1 MEKRTVDVSAGVQAT
16 SPASPTIPPAVAID
30 GGFRDCLPSALAWA
44 ARGFT
49 VFRLGEGRKDAK
61 GIYFLETG
69 VTNPDEIAR
78 IFQPGTRSNIGWCT
92 GRTFKG
98 HWVAIDLDVKDGRKG
113 PETILGAAW
122 KAGVGAV
129 SVEQLAAATGA
140 VSVRTPSGGY
150 HLIYDGGVALDYS
163 QSSALWSEE
172 FGADCGVDVRARHGY
187 CVAPGS
193 WARGK
198 DGAIAYYE
206 VVGEPDGAIGALPD
220 WIRDRLLTHEQR
232 SRGALEV
239 SGHNGSA
246 LLRLNGV
253 LVSGKGQGEWSPEV
267 IEDARRGVLHERLRA
282 IEGNRNNTGYA
293 VAAYLRRN
301 MAFSVGLARELLD
314 VWNEKMC
321 QPAMEPWRL
330 DALAEHAGRY
340 GKDLLGIGNWDA
352 VYAAVGEVVGAQEVE
367 GRGWAARMDKG
378 MEEAARAW
386 AEIWEAGRTGGPAV
400 GNLSGTGG
408 EANGRTIPRTD
419 IKVAPV
425 LNPANGLHTETAEGY
440 DEENVRWLVP
450 NAIAIGKLNVLL
462 GEGGKGKSQLTLAIA
477 AAVTHG
483 LPLGAAMPDGGAA
496 AEGLAALASTPLG
509 IAPAPGRVLAIA
521 DEDSWRD
528 TIKPRIHS
536 AGARRDMVHH
546 LKGSFRFEGGKWIV
560 ADAFALDRDIEGL
573 RQWLKCNP
581 DTKLLI
587 VDPLNAYF
595 GEKADS
601 FKSADLR
608 RVLSPFAKLADATD
622 IAILAIMH
630 PNKKNEGNVVSWISG
645 AAAIGQMARSVWA
658 QLDDPRDGGWREE
671 GRRNRRQMWC
681 WAKGNVGASHPV
693 GLHFEVLSHDY
704 LRPDGRMFINSS
716 RVVPLGPCDKL
727 ADEVAKELK
736 EVEARKTDGRRAEN
750 KESSPRQLA
759 KQIIYEKLA
768 KAPDFELASSTL
780 IKLVEGEGAVSRPT
794 YFRARG
800 EMIKERQITTHTN
813 EFLVDMVRL
822 ADFAQPGLP
831 GEPKFIDGEG

>member
-1 MEKRTVDVSAGVQAT
+1 MEKRTVDDVNAGAPTPILT
-16 SPASPTIPPAVAID
+16 SPISLPPAVAID

-49 VFRLGEGRKDAK
+49 IFRLTGGKKDAK

-69 VTNPDEIAR
+69 VTSPDEIAR
-78 IFQPGTRSNIGWCT
+78 SFPAGRPHNIGWRT
-92 GRTFKG
+92 GRTFRG
-98 HWVAIDLDVKDGRKG
+98 HWVVLDLDVKDGRKG
-113 PETILGAAW
+113 PGTILGAAW

-140 VSVRTPSGGY
+140 VLVRTPSGGY

-193 WARGK
+193 WVRKAG
-198 DGAIAYYE
+198 GALAYYE
-206 VVGEPDGAIGALPD
+206 VVGEPAGAMGALPE
-220 WIRDRLLTHEQR
+220 WIEDRLLTHERR

-246 LLRLNGV
+246 LSRLNGV
-253 LVSGKGQGEWSPEV
+253 LVSGKGRGEWSPEV
-267 IEDARRGVLHERLRA
+267 IEDAKRWVLDPRTKASQGGRD
-282 IEGNRNNTGYA
+282 NMGY
-293 VAAYLRRN
+293 VVGAYLRRS
-301 MAFSVGLARELLD
+301 MAFSKPLALELMGIWSEVNCTPSMSEGELSVLLD
-314 VWNEKMC
+314 H
-321 QPAMEPWRL
+321 
-330 DALAEHAGRY
+330 AERY
-340 GKDLLGIGNWDA
+340 ARDLLGVSNFD
-352 VYAAVGEVVGAQEVE
+352 VLREAVGAVEGIQEVE
-367 GRGWAARMDKG
+367 GRGWAARMDEG

-386 AEIWEAGRTGGPAV
+386 AEIWAAGRPGGPIA
-400 GNLSGTGG
+400 GGLSGTG
-408 EANGRTIPRTD
+408 ANGRVIPRAD
-419 IKVAPV
+419 IKAAPV
-425 LNPANGLHTETAEGY
+425 PDPANGLHTETAEGY

-450 NAIAIGKLNVLL
+450 NAIAVGKLNVLL

-509 IAPAPGRVLAIA
+509 IAPAPGRVLVIA

-658 QLDDPRDGGWREE
+658 QLDDPRDGGWREG

-704 LRPDGRMFINSS
+704 LRPDGGMFINSS

-727 ADEVAKELK
+727 ADEVAKELREGEAK
-736 EVEARKTDGRRAEN
+736 KHDGRLSENRGGQRAFAEQIITDHLLSRADFGCEDLWEVAQQKVEAEGPCRATAYNAKTKMIKDG
-750 KESSPRQLA
+750 
-759 KQIIYEKLA
+759 
-768 KAPDFELASSTL
+768 
-780 IKLVEGEGAVSRPT
+780 KLVAYDVVVEGSSKRTA
-794 YFRARG
+794 
-800 EMIKERQITTHTN
+800 
-813 EFLVDMVRL
+813 MVRL
-822 ADFAQPGLP
+822 AEKFQNGLP
-831 GEPKFIDGEG
+831 SCE